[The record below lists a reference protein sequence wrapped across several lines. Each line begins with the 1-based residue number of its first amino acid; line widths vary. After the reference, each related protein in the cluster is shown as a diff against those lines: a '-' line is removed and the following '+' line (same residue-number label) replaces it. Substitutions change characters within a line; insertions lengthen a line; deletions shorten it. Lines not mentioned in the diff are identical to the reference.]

1 MKDRVESN
9 DNASTEVGGSLG
21 ATPASDRRGGGVM
34 LEIIGIIVAIVL
46 LAGLVSSI
54 PATLIVERERE
65 QEGAGE

>member
-1 MKDRVESN
+1 
-9 DNASTEVGGSLG
+9 
-21 ATPASDRRGGGVM
+21 M